1 MIKNYKKYHRTIWGL
16 LTALLAFAFVTLM
29 GQQSLSSND
38 LSDTAKY
45 HKIESLSGGYKTNF
59 PNVLD
64 LTPRQAMDLI
74 ADQKAIFI
82 DTRQPQESQVSMLPG
97 AISVKEFLRNYKS
110 YDDHV
115 KIAYCT
121 ISYRSGKF
129 AEKYQNDNIPV
140 YNLRGGML
148 AWLHEGGKIY
158 DQTGETYRIHI
169 YGEKWNL
176 APEGYEAVY

>member
-16 LTALLAFAFVTLM
+16 VTAILAFAFVTLM

-38 LSDTAKY
+38 LSDAAKY
-45 HKIESLSGGYKTNF
+45 QKVENLSNGYKTKY
-59 PNVLD
+59 PHVLD

-82 DTRQPQESQVSMLPG
+82 DTREPKESQVSMLPG
-97 AISVKEFLRNYKS
+97 AISVKEFLSNYES
-110 YDDHV
+110 YEDHV

-121 ISYRSGKF
+121 ISYRSGQF
-129 AEKYQNDNIPV
+129 AEKYQNDSIPV

-148 AWLHEGGKIY
+148 AWLHQGGRIY
-158 DQTGETYRIHI
+158 NQYGETDRIHI
-169 YGEKWNL
+169 YGEEWNL
-176 APEGYEAVY
+176 APEGYEAVR

>member
-1 MIKNYKKYHRTIWGL
+1 MIKNYKKYRRTIWGM
-16 LTALLAFAFVTLM
+16 LTAILAFAFVTLM

-38 LSDTAKY
+38 LSNTAKY
-45 HKIESLSGGYKTNF
+45 QKVESLYDGYKTNF
-59 PNVLD
+59 PDVLD

-82 DTRQPQESQVSMLPG
+82 DTREQQERQVSMLPG
-97 AISVKEFLRNYKS
+97 AISVEEFLSNYES

-115 KIAYCT
+115 KVAYCT

-129 AEKYQNDNIPV
+129 AEKYQNDRIPV

-148 AWLHEGGKIY
+148 AWLHEGGKVY
-158 DQTGETYRIHI
+158 DQTGETDRIHI

-176 APEGYEAVY
+176 APEGYEAVR

>member
-1 MIKNYKKYHRTIWGL
+1 MIKNYRKYHRTIWGL
-16 LTALLAFAFVTLM
+16 LTAILAFAFVTLM

-45 HKIESLSGGYKTNF
+45 QKVESLSDGYKTNF
-59 PNVLD
+59 PNVPG

-74 ADQKAIFI
+74 ADQKTIFI
-82 DTRQPQESQVSMLPG
+82 DTREPKESQVSMLPG
-97 AISVKEFLRNYKS
+97 AISVKEFLSNYES

-129 AEKYQNDNIPV
+129 AEKYQNDRIPV

-169 YGEKWNL
+169 YGDKWNL